1 MNLIEVIFLIFI
13 IQISSFLMIILSII
27 LLKDTKEI
35 KTQSIKQGMKQK
47 IKSKKNEKKEN
58 EELRLL
64 NIALNNID
72 SYDGTTTNQKEV
84 K

>member
-58 EELRLL
+58 EDLRLL
-64 NIALNNID
+64 SIALNNID

>member
-47 IKSKKNEKKEN
+47 IKNKKNEKKEN